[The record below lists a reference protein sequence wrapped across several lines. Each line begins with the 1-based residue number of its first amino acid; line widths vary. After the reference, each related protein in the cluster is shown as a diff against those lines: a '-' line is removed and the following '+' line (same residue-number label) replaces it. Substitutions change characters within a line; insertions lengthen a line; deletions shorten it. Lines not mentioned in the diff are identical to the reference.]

1 MPLYY
6 PTSQNAVQKTLGAA
20 LNAGVTAAATL
31 NNVTGIQNKAGVLVV
46 DRVDTNGT
54 ETPNKREYI
63 GFAGTSGS
71 TVVALTRNIDGGGTD
86 QDHAIGAIVEFI
98 PDVVWAEAINTALAN
113 MVDTTTLAVDTTK
126 VVTPNGAQTLSSK
139 IISGATLTGVVDNG
153 PVLNVGGDVT
163 GDMYYRASGPS
174 LSRLAKGTFGQILAM
189 NSTLPAWSSAG
200 AFSPFVDITDAST
213 MYVDFSL
220 GNKFKATIVPSGAR
234 TFAATNATVGSVAML
249 RVQYASTASLGL
261 NLFTVNSTISWGASL
276 PVATGILG
284 QADVFGFSCISTLPK
299 FDGFVLKQ
307 GIL

>member
-31 NNVTGIQNKAGVLVV
+31 NNVTGIQNKIGVFVV

-71 TVVALTRNIDGGGTD
+71 TVVTLTRNIDGGGTD
-86 QDHAIGAIVEFI
+86 QDHAIGAIVEFV

-126 VVTPNGAQTLSSK
+126 LVTPNGSQTLTAKTYS
-139 IISGATLTGVVDNG
+139 IPNLVVGSDAQ
-153 PVLNVGGDVT
+153 
-163 GDMYYRASGPS
+163 GDMYYRSSGAS
-174 LSRLAKGTFGQILAM
+174 LSRLAKGSFGQILAM

-200 AFSPFVDITDAST
+200 AFSPFVDISDAST

-249 RVQYASTASLGL
+249 RVQYASTASLAL

>member
-1 MPLYY
+1 MAGPLKY
-6 PTSQNAVQKTLGAA
+6 PPSQNAVQKTLGAA
-20 LNAGVTAAATL
+20 LLSGITATATL
-31 NNVTGIQNKAGVLVV
+31 NNVTGVQNKSGVFVV

-63 GFAGTSGS
+63 GYAATSGS
-71 TVVALTRNIDGGGTD
+71 TLVTLVRNIDGSGTD

-98 PDVVWAEAINTALAN
+98 PDVVWAQAISDALAN
-113 MVDTTTLAVDTTK
+113 IVDTTTLALDTTK
-126 VVTPNGAQTLSSK
+126 VVTPNGAQTLTAKTYS
-139 IISGATLTGVVDNG
+139 IPNL
-153 PVLNVGGDVT
+153 VLGSDAQ
-163 GDMYYRASGPS
+163 GDMYYRSSGSS
-174 LSRLAKGTFGQILAM
+174 LSRLAKGTPRQILAM
-189 NSTLPAWSSAG
+189 NDTLPAWSSAG
-200 AFSPFVDITDAST
+200 VFSPFVDITDAST

-276 PVATGILG
+276 PVATAILG

>member
-31 NNVTGIQNKAGVLVV
+31 NNVTGIQNKFGVFVV

-71 TVVALTRNIDGGGTD
+71 TVVTLTRNIDGGGTD
-86 QDHAIGAIVEFI
+86 QDHAIGAIVEFV

-126 VVTPNGAQTLSSK
+126 LVTPNGSQTLTAKTYSMPN
-139 IISGATLTGVVDNG
+139 LVVGSDAQ
-153 PVLNVGGDVT
+153 
-163 GDMYYRASGPS
+163 GDMYYRSSGAS
-174 LSRLAKGTFGQILAM
+174 LSRLAKGSFGQILAM

-200 AFSPFVDITDAST
+200 AFSPFVDISDAST

-220 GNKFKATIVPSGAR
+220 GNKFKATIVPDGAR

>member
-31 NNVTGIQNKAGVLVV
+31 NNVTGIQNKIGVFVV

-71 TVVALTRNIDGGGTD
+71 TVVTLTRNIDGGGTD
-86 QDHAIGAIVEFI
+86 QDHAIGAIVEFV

-126 VVTPNGAQTLSSK
+126 LVTPNGSQTLTAKTYS
-139 IISGATLTGVVDNG
+139 IPNLVVGSDAQ
-153 PVLNVGGDVT
+153 
-163 GDMYYRASGPS
+163 GDMYYRSSGAS

-200 AFSPFVDITDAST
+200 AFSPFVDISDAST

-220 GNKFKATIVPSGAR
+220 GNKFKATIVPSGVR